1 VLYIGTLASLLQ
13 LVHITLS
20 CWRGSALRHLQTIRH
35 ILFFP
40 RDPSY
45 FWPTARLRLIDIS
58 MLEQY
63 ATHAGRVPNH
73 IDKLPEIMQGRARR
87 VNAYRFRVSHSTV
100 TQ

>member
-1 VLYIGTLASLLQ
+1 VLYIGTLASLQ
-13 LVHITLS
+13 LVHFTLS

-40 RDPSY
+40 RDPSC
-45 FWPTARLRLIDIS
+45 FWPTARLRLIDTS
-58 MLEQY
+58 RLEQY

-87 VNAYRFRVSHSTV
+87 VNAYRFRVSYSTV